1 MLEPNQIQEFM
12 IFDLPEDD
20 RSLGEWIEKQAH
32 TASNPA
38 SDSAGFQSQLSV
50 VLGPRFEPTSHNFGN
65 NGTIR
70 AHAKSAQ

>member
-1 MLEPNQIQEFM
+1 MLEPNQIQGFT
-12 IFDLPEDD
+12 IFDLPEAD

-50 VLGPRFEPTSHNFGN
+50 VSGPRNQINARNF
-65 NGTIR
+65 
-70 AHAKSAQ
+70 K